1 MRNKKLLFGRWAIL
15 AAAAAF
21 VAMGVWRQEQR
32 EVLEKAVKL
41 CLECI
46 GIG

>member
-1 MRNKKLLFGRWAIL
+1 MRNKQILFIRWGLLV
-15 AAAAAF
+15 AAAVFLAI
-21 VAMGVWRQEQR
+21 GVWRQEQQ
-32 EVLEKAVKL
+32 EVLEKAVRL

>member
-1 MRNKKLLFGRWAIL
+1 MRNKKLLFVRCGLLAVAAVFLAI
-15 AAAAAF
+15 
-21 VAMGVWRQEQR
+21 GVWRQEQR
-32 EVLEKAVKL
+32 EVLEKAVRL